1 MTTSEINNYDVQL
14 IKYLS
19 RGISQEN
26 IETVFKEYSPNSK
39 VLLKNI
45 SINSKYFQVNNT
57 IHLVA
62 IAKVGNYLRFHSW
75 QP

>member
-26 IETVFKEYSPNSK
+26 IETVFKQEDCSLIVSFIEKTY
-39 VLLKNI
+39 
-45 SINSKYFQVNNT
+45 Q
-57 IHLVA
+57 
-62 IAKVGNYLRFHSW
+62 
-75 QP
+75 

>member
-26 IETVFKEYSPNSK
+26 IETVFKQRGKAPSK
-39 VLLKNI
+39 G
-45 SINSKYFQVNNT
+45 F
-57 IHLVA
+57 
-62 IAKVGNYLRFHSW
+62 
-75 QP
+75 